1 MGLVNTIKVQAK
13 AQVKVRA
20 KATAVAVARIIS
32 KLTMS
37 ELIPV
42 SPKLVSRR
50 DFLKIT
56 AVAGA
61 LLAGGSLLRL
71 GISPKPVTLRESQTL
86 MGTLIN
92 LILVTDDAQNGRF
105 AIDATFAEMRRL
117 IAIFDHRQADNTLS
131 QLNQQGRLTSPQ
143 PELLSVL
150 SQAIAVGDLTGGAF
164 DVSIKPLLDAV
175 RDEKEVADY
184 QKFVDYRRIQVH
196 DSEIVLQP
204 GMALTLDGIAKGS
217 VVDGAVAALQAQGYE
232 NVLVEAGGDL
242 VGNGRSAANTPW
254 HIGIQHPRQAGT
266 IMATLP
272 ISAQAVATSGDY
284 MNAFT
289 ADFSRHHILDPRTG
303 QSPAQSASVTVLAA
317 NAATADALSTSLMVM
332 GSEAGLA
339 LVERLTAVEA
349 LFITKEMQI
358 YRSSGFPS
366 ERE

>member
-1 MGLVNTIKVQAK
+1 
-13 AQVKVRA
+13 
-20 KATAVAVARIIS
+20 
-32 KLTMS
+32 
-37 ELIPV
+37 
-42 SPKLVSRR
+42 
-50 DFLKIT
+50 
-56 AVAGA
+56 
-61 LLAGGSLLRL
+61 
-71 GISPKPVTLRESQTL
+71 
-86 MGTLIN
+86 
-92 LILVTDDAQNGRF
+92 
-105 AIDATFAEMRRL
+105 
-117 IAIFDHRQADNTLS
+117 
-131 QLNQQGRLTSPQ
+131 
-143 PELLSVL
+143 
-150 SQAIAVGDLTGGAF
+150 
-164 DVSIKPLLDAV
+164 
-175 RDEKEVADY
+175 
-184 QKFVDYRRIQVH
+184 
-196 DSEIVLQP
+196 
-204 GMALTLDGIAKGS
+204 MALTLDGIAKGS

-242 VGNGRSAANTPW
+242 VGNGRSAANTLW
-254 HIGIQHPRQAGT
+254 RIGIQHPRQAGT

>member
-1 MGLVNTIKVQAK
+1 
-13 AQVKVRA
+13 
-20 KATAVAVARIIS
+20 
-32 KLTMS
+32 
-37 ELIPV
+37 
-42 SPKLVSRR
+42 
-50 DFLKIT
+50 
-56 AVAGA
+56 
-61 LLAGGSLLRL
+61 
-71 GISPKPVTLRESQTL
+71 
-86 MGTLIN
+86 MGTVIN
-92 LILVTDDAQNGRF
+92 LVLVTDDTQNGRF
-105 AIDATFAEMRRL
+105 AIDVTFAEMRRL
-117 IAIFDHRQADNTLS
+117 IAIFDHRQADSTLS
-131 QLNQQGRLTSPQ
+131 QLNQQGRLTFPQ
-143 PELLSVL
+143 PELVSVL

-254 HIGIQHPRQAGT
+254 HIGIQHPRQPSSLMT
-266 IMATLP
+266 TLP

-332 GSEAGLA
+332 GPEAGLA
-339 LVERLTAVEA
+339 LVETITAVEA

-358 YRSSGFPS
+358 HRSSGFPS
-366 ERE
+366 ERK